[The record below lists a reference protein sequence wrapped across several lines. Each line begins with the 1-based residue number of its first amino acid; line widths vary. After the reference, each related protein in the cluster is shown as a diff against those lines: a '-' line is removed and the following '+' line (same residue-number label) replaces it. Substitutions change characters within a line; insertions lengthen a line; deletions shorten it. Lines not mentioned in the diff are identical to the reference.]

1 MLVETLQSVLAGNAG
16 MQGFLGLPTARTDS
30 TNGIFPTQAPDQ
42 PTMPYL
48 VLSQV
53 SGVPLQTSMAGTG
66 ALTSERWRFS
76 FHGTTYKKAKQFAK
90 YGRKF
95 LLSLDGNYTVGHT
108 WIQGAWCK
116 MEADDAEALGKGT
129 LYTTHVDFEFEYL
142 DLDT

>member
-1 MLVETLQSVLAGNAG
+1 MLVETLQSAMTADAG
-16 MQGFLGLPTARTDS
+16 MQGFLGLPAARNDS
-30 TNGIFPTQAPDQ
+30 TNGVFPTQAIDQ

-48 VLSQV
+48 VISQV

-90 YGRKF
+90 YGRGF
-95 LLSLDGNYTVGHT
+95 LLTLNGNYTVGKSY
-108 WIQGAWCK
+108 IQGAWCK